1 MHKLKEQLIS
11 SFCTLPD
18 VAKLNVNKLIA
29 NKGSNL
35 TNLYIKAYISQ
46 VNTEQD
52 SKWVSKWEGFNDPP
66 DTEWVISGT
75 AFTGN
80 AHIWT

>member
-52 SKWVSKWEGFNDPP
+52 SK
-66 DTEWVISGT
+66 
-75 AFTGN
+75 
-80 AHIWT
+80 